1 MRWGVRRIAIRF
13 ALLLGLAAIVPLL
26 AYGVLSIRSL
36 QRGTRTS
43 VVEGNGNVAARAAE
57 EVRRYVR
64 TYADLLKA
72 LGADL
77 QNTGLQQWQQDRI
90 IKNFVLQFPEFREIT
105 LFDSAAN
112 VVATSRIGRPRTTI
126 PRDVPPTMDGVG
138 MSPTFSDDELLPT
151 AVFSAEMRQLGA
163 PAGWL
168 VGEFRLEQLWR
179 MVDRI
184 RIGGQGYAMVL
195 APDGELLAHGAPDKK
210 ALVAQRRNLSAHP
223 LVAAILAG
231 SDVKTPIATEYADE
245 DGVRRLGVGTRM
257 LPLGWIVVVEQPTD
271 EAYATQFALQRQLTV
286 AIVVALLAMISVGYL
301 LGRGFIR
308 PIVALKQG
316 TQALAAGQLDARVDI
331 RTGDEFSDLGDA
343 FNTMARRLSEL
354 QEGVKRQERQA
365 TLGRLAAGF
374 VHDLSHPVQNIGNS
388 IRLLFR
394 EDQDQDTSDVLR
406 RTIDRELGTLKRFME
421 DLRNLVNPRPI
432 ERFAV
437 DVNPAFAE
445 VVEASRADAQR
456 AGVCIEGRFADGS
469 LTIDGDR
476 FALGRVF
483 RNLLANAIQATQSGG
498 RVTVITKR
506 VGDRV
511 AISVGDTGV
520 GIPQD
525 RLATI
530 FDEFMTT
537 KPGGLGLGLA
547 ISKRIVE
554 QLDGTIAVESE
565 AGKGTMFTVTF
576 QSRENDAAASA
587 AS

>member
-1 MRWGVRRIAIRF
+1 
-13 ALLLGLAAIVPLL
+13 
-26 AYGVLSIRSL
+26 
-36 QRGTRTS
+36 
-43 VVEGNGNVAARAAE
+43 
-57 EVRRYVR
+57 
-64 TYADLLKA
+64 
-72 LGADL
+72 
-77 QNTGLQQWQQDRI
+77 
-90 IKNFVLQFPEFREIT
+90 
-105 LFDSAAN
+105 
-112 VVATSRIGRPRTTI
+112 
-126 PRDVPPTMDGVG
+126 
-138 MSPTFSDDELLPT
+138 
-151 AVFSAEMRQLGA
+151 LGA

-316 TQALAAGQLDARVDI
+316 SQALAAGQLDARVDI

-445 VVEASRADAQR
+445 
-456 AGVCIEGRFADGS
+456 
-469 LTIDGDR
+469 
-476 FALGRVF
+476 
-483 RNLLANAIQATQSGG
+483 
-498 RVTVITKR
+498 
-506 VGDRV
+506 
-511 AISVGDTGV
+511 
-520 GIPQD
+520 
-525 RLATI
+525 
-530 FDEFMTT
+530 
-537 KPGGLGLGLA
+537 
-547 ISKRIVE
+547 
-554 QLDGTIAVESE
+554 
-565 AGKGTMFTVTF
+565 
-576 QSRENDAAASA
+576 
-587 AS
+587 